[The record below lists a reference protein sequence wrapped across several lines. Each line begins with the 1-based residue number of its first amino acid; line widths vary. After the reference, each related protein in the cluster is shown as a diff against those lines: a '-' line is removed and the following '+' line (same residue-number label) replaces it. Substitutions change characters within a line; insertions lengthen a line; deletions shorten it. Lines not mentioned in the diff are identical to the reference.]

1 MKAALGLFILCF
13 LSSAY
18 GKETSLKQEL
28 IQLNQ
33 QIAELQAIESCEPH
47 HPGDCPTYL
56 HLLLDDNKK
65 LLNQLT
71 NKTLFVVDKALQKD
85 QQVVAQLL
93 KIIDEKPVSA
103 ESYMKL
109 VQYAVRTL
117 QQAAAA
123 RTEFIEFMGELN
135 KLNKNRN
142 ELFKLNSL
150 LRLLRDYYQNDSIF
164 YSNLG
169 RFLQIVKRES
179 VVESVPN
186 YDKELGDIMPS
197 TPADGEAMNLEII
210 RIKFDLE
217 LLKKV
222 FGDSKL
228 AAVRIKTKKSWLWN
242 VPLLNKLPNDEVRD
256 DKARRTL
263 DVEYDQTAGCNKE
276 DEDKIICRKF
286 PSEFAMQWHLKSL
299 VNAQ

>member
-1 MKAALGLFILCF
+1 MKTIFSLFILCF

-18 GKETSLKQEL
+18 GEETPLKQEL
-28 IQLNQ
+28 TQLNQ
-33 QIAELQAIESCEPH
+33 QIAELQSVESCEPH
-47 HPGDCPTYL
+47 NPGDCPTYL
-56 HLLLDDNKK
+56 HLLLDSNKK
-65 LLNQLT
+65 LISQLT
-71 NKTLFVVDKALQKD
+71 DKTLSVVDKAVERD

-93 KIIDEKPVSA
+93 KIIDQKPVSA
-103 ESYMKL
+103 ENYIKL
-109 VQYAVRTL
+109 VQYAVRQLKET
-117 QQAAAA
+117 AEA
-123 RTEFIEFMGELN
+123 RAEFVQFMNELE
-135 KLNKNRN
+135 KLNQNRV
-142 ELFKLNSL
+142 ELSKLNSL

-169 RFLQIVKRES
+169 RFLQILKRDS

-197 TPADGEAMNLEII
+197 TPADGQAMNLEII

-222 FGDSKL
+222 FGDNKL

-256 DKARRTL
+256 DKVRRTL

-276 DEDKIICRKF
+276 GEDKIICRKF
-286 PSEFAMQWHLKSL
+286 PSVLAMQGHLQSL